1 LSLPISP
8 SYNSLTMQVKDL
20 GEFGVI
26 DLLNQMVIREREGPD
41 NGAPYHFR
49 LLVDT
54 GDDTAAW
61 RTGPAT
67 ELFTT
72 DTVVEGVHFTRR
84 TTPWRDLGW
93 KSLASNISDIAAMGG
108 LPMYA
113 LVTLGLPPETELD
126 DLKELYRGMLEIAN
140 QYGVAIVGGDI
151 VRSPVT
157 FLTVSLTGLHQGQPL
172 LRSTARPGDQVA
184 VTGYIGSSGGGLK
197 LMQEDI
203 PASPEATSY
212 LCQAHRRPEP
222 AVAAGRLLAEA
233 GVTTAMD
240 ISDGLADDLSKL
252 GLASQVSARIFSGQV
267 PVHPLLK
274 EVFPREYLDLALNGG
289 EDYQLLFTAPPK
301 VMSQVLPKLPGG
313 SAAIGEIIIGTP
325 GKVIVVDSSGRETAI
340 SRAGWDH
347 FG

>member
-1 LSLPISP
+1 
-8 SYNSLTMQVKDL
+8 MQVKDL

-26 DLLNQMVIREREGPD
+26 ELLNRIVVKERSGPD
-41 NGAPYHFR
+41 HGAPFNFR

-61 RTGPAT
+61 QAGEAT

-108 LPMYA
+108 QPTYA
-113 LVTLGLPPETELD
+113 LVTLGLPPETEVE
-126 DLKELYRGMLEIAN
+126 DLKQLYQGMLEIGN
-140 QYGVAIVGGDI
+140 KYGVAIVGGDM
-151 VRSPVT
+151 VRSPVVFIT
-157 FLTVSLTGLHQGQPL
+157 IALTGVREGKPT

-184 VTGYIGSSGGGLK
+184 VTGYLGSSGGGLK
-197 LMQEDI
+197 LMQKGI
-203 PASPEATSY
+203 QASTEAIEC

-222 AVAAGRLLAEA
+222 AVASGAILAQG
-233 GVTTAMD
+233 GVVTAMD

-252 GLASQVSARIFSGQV
+252 CLASHVSARIFAEKV

-274 EVFPREYLDLALNGG
+274 EAFPEEYLDLALNGG
-289 EDYQLLFTAPPK
+289 EDYQLLFTAPSK
-301 VMSQVLPKLPGG
+301 VMELVLPKLPEEAGI
-313 SAAIGEIIIGTP
+313 IGEIVAGAP
-325 GKVIVVDSSGRETAI
+325 GQVTVVDSSGREIIAG
-340 SRAGWDH
+340 RAGWDH
-347 FG
+347 FA